1 MSGTEWTARV
11 RADASGPARVSTRG
25 HDLLSDSSLGLGL
38 RDSHPSS
45 LDLLLAALGSD
56 LVLRLQARL
65 RRAGLAADSLEL
77 KLRAT
82 LEDSLAALDVR
93 GATGSPA
100 LAGITGRCWLTA
112 CLDPEGEEE
121 ARAAWQ
127 AARAGSPLAATL
139 GKACPIEIDFQI
151 L

>member
-56 LVLRLQARL
+56 LLLRLQAHV
-65 RRAGLAADSLEL
+65 RRAGLEADSLEL

-82 LEDSLAALDVR
+82 LEDPLAALDVR

-112 CLDPEGEEE
+112 CLDAEGEAAARE
-121 ARAAWQ
+121 AWR
-127 AARAGSPLAATL
+127 AARAGAPLAATL
-139 GKACPIEIDFQI
+139 AKACPLEIDFHI

>member
-1 MSGTEWTARV
+1 VSGTEWTARV
-11 RADASGPARVSTRG
+11 RADADGPARVSTRG

-56 LVLRLQARL
+56 LALRLQAGL
-65 RRAGLAADSLEL
+65 RRAGLAVDSLEL

-82 LEDSLAALDVR
+82 LDDPLAALDVR
-93 GATGSPA
+93 GAEGSPA
-100 LAGITGRCWLTA
+100 LAGIQGRCWLTA
-112 CLDPEGEEE
+112 CLDLQGEAA

-127 AARAGSPLAATL
+127 EACARSPLLTTL
-139 GKACPIEIDFQI
+139 GKACPIEIDFHI

>member
-11 RADASGPARVSTRG
+11 RADASGPARVSARG

-56 LVLRLQARL
+56 LVLRLQAGL

-82 LEDSLAALDVR
+82 LDDPLAALEVR
-93 GATGSPA
+93 GAQGSPA

-112 CLDPEGEEE
+112 CLDAAGEDE
-121 ARAAWQ
+121 ARAVWL
-127 AARAGSPLAATL
+127 AARAGSPLLATL
-139 GKACPIEIDFQI
+139 GKACPIHIDFHI